1 MKLFFI
7 PAKAKVGSSLSFQTK
22 DLPDRLGLVSTI
34 QFVDSLK
41 GIKSYLE
48 KSGKKAFIGK
58 SKSLEI
64 GQVLGC
70 NAEAASSIQGKVDAF
85 LYIGTG
91 IFHPLA
97 VSLAT
102 GKPVFVLNPETNQIS
117 RLDENAIAK
126 AKAMKKTQQ
135 IKFLS
140 ADTFGILVS
149 TKPGQNKTKQ
159 ALALKKKLEHEGK
172 KAYIFSFD
180 NFDINQLENFPEIK
194 CWINTMCP
202 GLSREQPFVWIG
214 DIKA

>member
-22 DLPDRLGLVSTI
+22 ELPNKVGLVSTI

-41 GIKSYLE
+41 GIKSFLE
-48 KSGKKAFIGK
+48 KSGRKAFIGK
-58 SKSLEI
+58 SSALES

-70 NAEAASSIQGKVDAF
+70 DASAASSIQGKVDAF
-85 LYIGTG
+85 LYVGTG

-97 VSLAT
+97 ISLAT
-102 GKPVFVLNPETNQIS
+102 SKPVFILNPETSQLS
-117 RLDENAIAK
+117 KLDESAIAK
-126 AKAMKKTQQ
+126 AKVMKKTQQ
-135 IKFLS
+135 IKYLS
-140 ADTFGILVS
+140 ADRFGILVS
-149 TKPGQNKTKQ
+149 TKPGQNKMKQ
-159 ALALKKKLEHEGK
+159 ALALKKKLEKQKK

-180 NFDINQLENFPEIK
+180 NFDISQLENWPQIQ

-214 DIKA
+214 DIL